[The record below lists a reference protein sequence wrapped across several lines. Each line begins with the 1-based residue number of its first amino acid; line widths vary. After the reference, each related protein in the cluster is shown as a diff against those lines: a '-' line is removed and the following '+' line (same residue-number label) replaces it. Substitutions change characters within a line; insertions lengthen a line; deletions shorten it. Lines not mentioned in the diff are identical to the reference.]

1 MHWVGAS
8 WAKQL
13 GGTDGSPWVF
23 AKKKM
28 VKRRERDNKS
38 KRSEGHCREATA
50 RGRFRKTG
58 KGATGSGEGG
68 NDMGG
73 GAEVLV
79 GDAHTR
85 RGRRGSRRGASATAA
100 AGPSPAERR
109 TPLGLIGREERE
121 GGEFSGQCG
130 ALSNL
135 PVGVRAR
142 HPPSCIQRGGRVFAV
157 GLASTVGV
165 LFPARNFR
173 SNFPLQ
179 FSVVILYLIIYVVLF
194 RKTCAVW
201 GKGFL
206 Q

>member
-73 GAEVLV
+73 RGGGPRGGCAHPTRTTRKSS
-79 GDAHTR
+79 GSISDRCRRSFTCGTTDAAR
-85 RGRRGSRRGASATAA
+85 ADRERG
-100 AGPSPAERR
+100 E
-109 TPLGLIGREERE
+109 
-121 GGEFSGQCG
+121 
-130 ALSNL
+130 
-135 PVGVRAR
+135 
-142 HPPSCIQRGGRVFAV
+142 RGGRV
-157 GLASTVGV
+157 L
-165 LFPARNFR
+165 R
-173 SNFPLQ
+173 S
-179 FSVVILYLIIYVVLF
+179 
-194 RKTCAVW
+194 VW
-201 GKGFL
+201 GVEQLARRGTSTPPTIMHTKRRAGFRCGTGIDGWCAL
-206 Q
+206 SGSEFP